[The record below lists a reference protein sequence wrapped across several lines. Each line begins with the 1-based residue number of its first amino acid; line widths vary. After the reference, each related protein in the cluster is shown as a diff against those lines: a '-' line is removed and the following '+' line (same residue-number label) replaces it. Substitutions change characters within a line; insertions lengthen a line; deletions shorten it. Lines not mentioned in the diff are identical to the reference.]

1 MVEFPKEEHLSACPY
16 CKGELS
22 VYRVIREDGLIP
34 EEALEAMELD
44 RIDCCHWL
52 YECKSCHK
60 GVWQVMMSPVSAKE
74 D

>member
-1 MVEFPKEEHLSACPY
+1 MVEFPKEEHLSVCPY
-16 CKGELS
+16 CKGGLS

-34 EEALEAMELD
+34 ESALEAMELD

-60 GVWQVMMSPVSAKE
+60 GVWQRMMSPVSSKE